1 MIYALDTSVVSALRR
16 RSADDAPAL
25 DWARDVPQDLVYL
38 PAIVLAEIRYGIALV
53 SRRGDTEQ
61 AARLEAWFQGLSRM
75 YQDRVLDFTYNA
87 AMVAGENLARPDA
100 PGIADCLIAATAR
113 VHGATVV
120 TRNGRD
126 FARTG
131 VPYVDPWGGARGAG
145 SSQA

>member
-16 RSADDAPAL
+16 RGPDDAPAL
-25 DWARDVPQDLVYL
+25 EWARGVSQDLVYL

-53 SRRGDTEQ
+53 ERRGDVDQ
-61 AARLEAWFQGLSRM
+61 AARLDAWFQGLNGI
-75 YQDRVLDFTYNA
+75 YQDRVLDFTFNG
-87 AMVAGENLARPDA
+87 AMVAGEILARPDA
-100 PGIADCLIAATAR
+100 PGMADCLIAATAR

-131 VPYVDPWGGARGAG
+131 VEYMDLWRDSGT
-145 SSQA
+145 